1 MDLGEHAYIAMNSA
15 SIVMEVFTYPCYVGK
30 WERVDKEKLRRKK
43 EYGIIEAQDKLE
55 LVKVLLICFN
65 HEIFNY
71 LLFY

>member
-1 MDLGEHAYIAMNSA
+1 MDLGEHVYISMNSA
-15 SIVMEVFTYPCYVGK
+15 SIVMEVFTYPCYVDK